1 MDIGLIVG
9 FLYEPPLNRILAL
22 LLLGGAGIA
31 AWLSLRR
38 FITAYHR
45 AGQYD
50 CSLWI
55 IRAIRCLL
63 IALTA
68 GAWSASFFWNK
79 GWLFIIGLVIM
90 GQELY
95 EEAIVSF
102 ALRRG
107 AKIESRG
114 KDFP

>member
-1 MDIGLIVG
+1 LIVEI
-9 FLYEPPLNRILAL
+9 LYEPPINRILVFL
-22 LLLGGAGIA
+22 RLGVSGIA
-31 AWLSLRR
+31 LWLSLRR
-38 FITAYHR
+38 FMTAYHH

-50 CSLWI
+50 CSLWM
-55 IRAIRCLL
+55 IRGIRCLL

-90 GQELY
+90 AQELY
-95 EEAIVSF
+95 EGAVVSS

-107 AKIESRG
+107 AKIESG
-114 KDFP
+114 KKNFP